1 MFVNIKYLG
10 VGLLILLIVFLI
22 VISILVLRTK
32 SQTITFPPEITDC
45 PDYWYESYD
54 KSTGKGKKCYNAHQL
69 GSNECAEVMDFTTP
83 DWTGSDSLCKKQTWA
98 NNCGLSWDGIT
109 NINHCN

>member
-1 MFVNIKYLG
+1 MFINYKYLALG
-10 VGLLILLIVFLI
+10 LILLLLVFFI
-22 VISILVLRTK
+22 VISILVMRTDSK
-32 SQTITFPPEITDC
+32 NITYPPEITDC

-69 GSNECAEVMDFTTP
+69 GSNECAEVMDFTTQ

>member
-10 VGLLILLIVFLI
+10 AGLITLLIISYI
-22 VISILVLRTK
+22 VITILVMRTNTQ
-32 SQTITFPPEITDC
+32 STTFPPEITDC
-45 PDYWYESYD
+45 PDYWFESYD
-54 KSTGKGKKCYNAHQL
+54 KSTGKGTKCYNSHHL
-69 GSNECAEVMDFTTP
+69 GSSECEEVMDFTTS

-98 NNCGLSWDGIT
+98 NNCGVSWDGIT